1 MLERIR
7 EGAQG
12 PWAMI
17 IIALIVL
24 SFVFAGV
31 GSYLG
36 GSTQT
41 AVAAVNGVE
50 IQQNTL
56 ERAYQNERARIEN
69 QFGEGVAALFAN
81 PDYLA
86 EFRQGVLDRLIGEQL
101 VEQKAVELGLR
112 VSDEQIRVA
121 IRTMPE
127 FQVGGQFNND
137 RYLAIIQQAGFQT
150 NDFRDYMRAEM
161 TREQLARALAG
172 SDFALPSEVTL
183 VNDLQNQTRDI
194 QVLNISADLFE
205 PAVELTDADVSNYY
219 QANIDRYDTQEQVA
233 LAYVELTVSDLLDN
247 VDVSEEEVAEYYN
260 LNQRSYMTEEERRAS
275 HILVDFG
282 EDEAVAEQTAQAL
295 LERVNG
301 GEDFAEVA
309 KTESQD
315 AFSAENGGDLDFF
328 GRDIMDPAFEEAA
341 FGLANV
347 GDVSGVVRS
356 DFGFHIIKLTD
367 IKPESITP
375 LEEVSAEVME
385 MLRTDKATELFYS
398 RQQEMAELAF
408 EVPDTLEDV
417 AGVAGKTVATT
428 DLFARGAAPAQVNY
442 PEVVVAAFSSEL
454 IDEGVNSDVIE
465 ISEDRIIVVRVTQH
479 EPQRTKTLEEVTEE
493 IQTTLRGEKAQQL
506 ALEVADNIVNQL
518 TSVEDATALLEENQY
533 TWESFENVTRNTV
546 MPSGQ
551 VIEQAFTLGT
561 EAGQNVASVAK
572 TDGNVSVVQVL
583 NVTSP
588 EAPAEQQAEA
598 LGRNLSSTYS
608 QAYYESFIAALRS
621 NSDVQ
626 IFAQ

>member
-465 ISEDRIIVVRVTQH
+465 ISEDRIIVVRATQH

-588 EAPAEQQAEA
+588 EAPAEQQAEE